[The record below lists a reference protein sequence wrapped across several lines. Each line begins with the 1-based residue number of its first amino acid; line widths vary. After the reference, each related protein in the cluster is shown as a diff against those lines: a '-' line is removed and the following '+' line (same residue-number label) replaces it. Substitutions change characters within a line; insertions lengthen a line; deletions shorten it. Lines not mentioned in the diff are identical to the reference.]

1 MSSTKLHFFLRNGVG
16 VSDKIIKNKFDIIS
30 FLCDSISMIEIEMN
44 EIDDETFSLYV
55 EMDDLTIEVEGN
67 VWTDE
72 IDNLW
77 GDQVS
82 SVSTMA
88 YFDSIT
94 NMRVYDEDGDNEHP
108 AISLKLYELI
118 KSELNKRIDE
128 EIDNESCRVDYSCIY

>member
-1 MSSTKLHFFLRNGVG
+1 MSSIKLQNFLRNGVG

-94 NMRVYDEDGDNEHP
+94 NMRVYDEGGDNEHP
-108 AISLKLYELI
+108 VISLKLYELI

-128 EIDNESCRVDYSCIY
+128 EIDSESCRVDYSCRY

>member
-1 MSSTKLHFFLRNGVG
+1 MSSAKLQIFLRNGVG

-94 NMRVYDEDGDNEHP
+94 NMRVYDEGGDNEHP
-108 AISLKLYELI
+108 VISLKLYELI

-128 EIDNESCRVDYSCIY
+128 EIDNESCRVDYSCRY

>member
-1 MSSTKLHFFLRNGVG
+1 MI
-16 VSDKIIKNKFDIIS
+16 D
-30 FLCDSISMIEIEMN
+30 IEIN

-55 EMDDLTIEVEGN
+55 EMDDLTIEVEGD

-108 AISLKLYELI
+108 VISLKLYELI

-128 EIDNESCRVDYSCIY
+128 EIDNESCRVDYSCRY